1 VKKISDDIQ
10 HQKLTNGNFPFLGEC
25 EINNRF
31 VVWKVDSP
39 ILYGISSQSCSPLS
53 PPCHVK
59 TPNADWRWLCRLE
72 IFILICYFSVSF
84 TFVCWRCVYKYF
96 LLFAMP
102 IYAWMP
108 RMVLEKKKS
117 NNLIVRT
124 SASQACKLNCWVYVT
139 RGQKCQTLCK
149 EPCMSCKFH
158 APWLANLWQ
167 SLLGDH
173 SNMCHTVTQWVH
185 FLNFKT
191 KMQKKIK
198 QMWHTPRRH
207 ELSFRRTCSWIS
219 YCRAFI
225 YLFFWEPSAKLL
237 GILTRQKEKV
247 LKRITNQD
255 LSLKKIMSA

>member
-1 VKKISDDIQ
+1 MQ
-10 HQKLTNGNFPFLGEC
+10 TGNFYS
-25 EINNRF
+25 N
-31 VVWKVDSP
+31 
-39 ILYGISSQSCSPLS
+39 
-53 PPCHVK
+53 
-59 TPNADWRWLCRLE
+59 
-72 IFILICYFSVSF
+72 
-84 TFVCWRCVYKYF
+84 
-96 LLFAMP
+96 LLFFSFFHLCLLKVCLHVLSTFC
-102 IYAWMP
+102 YAYICLDA
-108 RMVLEKKKS
+108 RRGFGKKNKI
-117 NNLIVRT
+117 NLIVRT

-173 SNMCHTVTQWVH
+173 SNTCHTVTQWVH
-185 FLNFKT
+185 FVNFKT
-191 KMQKKIK
+191 KMQKKNSK

-219 YCRAFI
+219 YCQAFI

-255 LSLKKIMSA
+255 LS